1 MLTGKL
7 VKDIDRYQ
15 AVLTSLLSLEENKFC
30 ADCESKGPRWAS
42 WNLGIFICIR
52 CAGIHR
58 NLGVHISRVKS
69 VNLDQWTQEQIQ
81 CVQEMG
87 NAKARRLYEAFLPEC
102 FIRPETD
109 QSAEMFI
116 RDKYEK
122 KKYMDKIL
130 DVNRLRKEKTCEN
143 IPMEPVVFEKMKLKR
158 ENSPKT
164 QTQSP
169 SISDLLGLDAPAP
182 HAVVSNGR
190 SSPGERGCPAAANP
204 ATMHSDLNLFS
215 PLPAS
220 STTSTKTTP
229 VGSSMPRGCV
239 AASVPEN
246 LSLFLD
252 SAPRQEGSRTK
263 MSKDSILSLYGT
275 TPTWHQNLAARAG
288 LYMNPAQLGYYGSY
302 HSLATQGGA
311 MGGGMI
317 TSHSMMALSGQQQNG
332 VMGGPQNGMVLAQQN
347 GMVLAQQ
354 NGMVPAQQNGMVL
367 AQQNGMVP
375 AQQNGMVPAQQNG
388 MVPAQQ
394 NGMVPAQQ
402 NGMVPAQQNGM
413 VPAQQNGMVLAQ
425 QNGMVLAQQNGMVL
439 AQQNGFMAQQGVM
452 GQAVNTSPFLVGVPH
467 NMIAQQQSIM
477 GAQHKGMMGAQQN
490 GMMGAQQNGM
500 MGAQQNGMM
509 GAQQNG
515 MMGAPQNGMM
525 GAQQNGM
532 MGAQQN
538 GMMGAPQNGM
548 MGAPQ
553 NGMMGVP
560 QNGMMEVPQNGMMGA
575 QQNDMMGAQQIGMM
589 GAQQNDTMGAPQNGM
604 MEAQQNGIMGAQ
616 QNGMMGA
623 QQNGMMGAQQNGM
636 MGAPQNGMMGAQQSG
651 MMGIPQN
658 GMMGA
663 PQNGMMGAQQSG
675 MMGAQQNGMTGAQ
688 QNGMMGAQQ
697 NGMTGA
703 QQNGMMGAQQNGI
716 KGGVAAVP
724 QQVYGVQQCQQQ
736 QWNITQM
743 TQHMAGV
750 NFYGANGMM
759 GYGGQHMEGP
769 TTQSSTHMMTSHIWK

>member
-1 MLTGKL
+1 MLTGKS

-116 RDKYEK
+116 RDKYDK
-122 KKYMDKIL
+122 KKYMDKVL
-130 DVNRLRKEKTCEN
+130 DVNRLRKEKSCEN

-190 SSPGERGCPAAANP
+190 SSPGERGSPAAANP

-215 PLPAS
+215 SLPAS
-220 STTSTKTTP
+220 STTSTKTAP
-229 VGSSMPRGCV
+229 VGSSMPRGGV
-239 AASVPEN
+239 ATSEPEN

-263 MSKDSILSLYGT
+263 MSKDSILSLYAT

-332 VMGGPQNGMVLAQQN
+332 MMGEQQN
-347 GMVLAQQ
+347 GMVL
-354 NGMVPAQQNGMVL
+354 G
-367 AQQNGMVP
+367 
-375 AQQNGMVPAQQNG
+375 
-388 MVPAQQ
+388 
-394 NGMVPAQQ
+394 
-402 NGMVPAQQNGM
+402 
-413 VPAQQNGMVLAQ
+413 
-425 QNGMVLAQQNGMVL
+425 
-439 AQQNGFMAQQGVM
+439 QQNGFMAQQGVT
-452 GQAVNTSPFLVGVPH
+452 GQAVNTSPFLAGVPH
-467 NMIAQQQSIM
+467 NMMAQQQSIM
-477 GAQHKGMMGAQQN
+477 GAQQNDMMGAQQQSIMGAQQNDMMGAQQQSIMGAQQNGMMGVQQQSIMGAQQNDMMGAQQQSIMGAQQN
-490 GMMGAQQNGM
+490 GMMGAQQQSIMGAQQNGMMGVQQQSIMGAQQNDM

-532 MGAQQN
+532 MGAPQN
-538 GMMGAPQNGM
+538 CMMGV
-548 MGAPQ
+548 PQ

-560 QNGMMEVPQNGMMGA
+560 QNGMMGVPQNGMMGV
-575 QQNDMMGAQQIGMM
+575 
-589 GAQQNDTMGAPQNGM
+589 
-604 MEAQQNGIMGAQ
+604 
-616 QNGMMGA
+616 
-623 QQNGMMGAQQNGM
+623 
-636 MGAPQNGMMGAQQSG
+636 PQNGMMGV
-651 MMGIPQN
+651 PQN
-658 GMMGA
+658 GMMGV
-663 PQNGMMGAQQSG
+663 PQNGMMGVPQNG
-675 MMGAQQNGMTGAQ
+675 MMGVPQNGMMGVQQNCMMGVPQNGMMGVQ
-688 QNGMMGAQQ
+688 QNGMM
-697 NGMTGA
+697 GA

-716 KGGVAAVP
+716 KGGVAAMP
-724 QQVYGVQQCQQQ
+724 QQAYGVQQGQQQ

-743 TQHMAGV
+743 TQHMAGL
-750 NFYGANGMM
+750 NLYGANGMM
-759 GYGGQHMEGP
+759 GYDGQHMEGP
-769 TTQSSTHMMTSHIWK
+769 TTQSSTHVMTSHIWK

>member
-1 MLTGKL
+1 MMMMTGKS

-130 DVNRLRKEKTCEN
+130 DINRLRKEKSCDS

-158 ENSPKT
+158 ENSPKI

-190 SSPGERGCPAAANP
+190 SSPGERGSPAVANP

-215 PLPAS
+215 SLPAS

-252 SAPRQEGSRTK
+252 SAPRQESSRTK
-263 MSKDSILSLYGT
+263 MSKDSILSLYAT
-275 TPTWHQNLAARAG
+275 TPAWPQNLAARAG

-317 TSHSMMALSGQQQNG
+317 TSHSMMSLSGQQQNG
-332 VMGGPQNGMVLAQQN
+332 MMGDQQN
-347 GMVLAQQ
+347 GMVL
-354 NGMVPAQQNGMVL
+354 G
-367 AQQNGMVP
+367 
-375 AQQNGMVPAQQNG
+375 
-388 MVPAQQ
+388 
-394 NGMVPAQQ
+394 
-402 NGMVPAQQNGM
+402 
-413 VPAQQNGMVLAQ
+413 
-425 QNGMVLAQQNGMVL
+425 
-439 AQQNGFMAQQGVM
+439 QQNGFMAQQGVM
-452 GQAVNTSPFLVGVPH
+452 GQAVNTSPFLAGVPH
-467 NMIAQQQSIM
+467 NMMAQQQSIM
-477 GAQHKGMMGAQQN
+477 GAQQNGMMGVPQNDMMGAPQNGMMGAQQNGMMGAQQNGMMGAQQNGMMGAQQIGMMGAQQN

-515 MMGAPQNGMM
+515 MMGA
-525 GAQQNGM
+525 
-532 MGAQQN
+532 
-538 GMMGAPQNGM
+538 
-548 MGAPQ
+548 
-553 NGMMGVP
+553 
-560 QNGMMEVPQNGMMGA
+560 
-575 QQNDMMGAQQIGMM
+575 
-589 GAQQNDTMGAPQNGM
+589 
-604 MEAQQNGIMGAQ
+604 Q

-636 MGAPQNGMMGAQQSG
+636 MGTQQNGMM
-651 MMGIPQN
+651 
-658 GMMGA
+658 
-663 PQNGMMGAQQSG
+663 
-675 MMGAQQNGMTGAQ
+675 GAQ

-697 NGMTGA
+697 NGM
-703 QQNGMMGAQQNGI
+703 

-724 QQVYGVQQCQQQ
+724 QQVYGVQQGQQQ

-750 NFYGANGMM
+750 NLYGANGMM

-769 TTQSSTHMMTSHIWK
+769 TTQSSTHMMTSHVWK

>member
-52 CAGIHR
+52 CAGVHR

-130 DVNRLRKEKTCEN
+130 DVNRLRKEKSCEN

-158 ENSPKT
+158 ETSPKT

-190 SSPGERGCPAAANP
+190 SSPGERGCPAVANP

-220 STTSTKTTP
+220 STTSTKTTL

-263 MSKDSILSLYGT
+263 MSKDSILSLYAT

-332 VMGGPQNGMVLAQQN
+332 VMGGQQN

-354 NGMVPAQQNGMVL
+354 NC
-367 AQQNGMVP
+367 
-375 AQQNGMVPAQQNG
+375 
-388 MVPAQQ
+388 
-394 NGMVPAQQ
+394 
-402 NGMVPAQQNGM
+402 
-413 VPAQQNGMVLAQ
+413 
-425 QNGMVLAQQNGMVL
+425 
-439 AQQNGFMAQQGVM
+439 FMAQQGVM

-477 GAQHKGMMGAQQN
+477 GAQQNGMMGAQQQSIMGAQQN

-525 GAQQNGM
+525 GVPQNGM

-538 GMMGAPQNGM
+538 GMT
-548 MGAPQ
+548 
-553 NGMMGVP
+553 GV
-560 QNGMMEVPQNGMMGA
+560 
-575 QQNDMMGAQQIGMM
+575 QQNDM
-589 GAQQNDTMGAPQNGM
+589 
-604 MEAQQNGIMGAQ
+604 MGAQ

-636 MGAPQNGMMGAQQSG
+636 TGAQQ
-651 MMGIPQN
+651 N
-658 GMMGA
+658 D
-663 PQNGMMGAQQSG
+663 

-688 QNGMMGAQQ
+688 QNGIMGAQQNGMMGAPQ

-703 QQNGMMGAQQNGI
+703 QQNGIMGAQQNDMMGAPQNGMTGAQQNGIMGAQQNGM

-724 QQVYGVQQCQQQ
+724 QQVYGVQECQQQ

-759 GYGGQHMEGP
+759 GYGGQHMERP
-769 TTQSSTHMMTSHIWK
+769 TTQSSTHTMTSHIWK